1 MAKIKYAAGLTA
13 LLNKHFGFVF
23 QPNATNQTMKSDSN
37 GARTRWTRQTQR
49 QQGLMK
55 AIRNWR
61 IMSAV
66 TKANWVTFAAT
77 YPQASRR
84 NPAIFL
90 SGYQLFLK
98 RNHYCFLNHGIDCD
112 FMEDPS
118 LDEVFSPDLTFS
130 LTASDNSLDVT
141 ELYISNFGIL
151 PKLGQFVLIKIY
163 PMSETSGQFFAPIEQ
178 TIEVQEVFIDGLF
191 VSFDLTGLNENLT
204 FSVYLSK
211 VCHPSI
217 KYVGTKIRYMGCFTP
232 KTFAALTDTPDD
244 YTGEEGNPIVVNAA
258 GDGLEFGSGGGG
270 GLTCEDL
277 AECPE
282 IISIYETINS
292 LRFDA
297 ALFVCEGY
305 CDDGINWVEGI
316 NSQVVPWGCACN
328 ASMFIIVGQSV
339 PYIKYSYDGKTW
351 IEAPEQPFSSRGC
364 SVAWNGSM
372 WLAAGYGTNTLA
384 YSYDGLHWTGLG
396 MVFSTY
402 GYCVTWNGSI
412 WLALG
417 KSFYEIYSST
427 DGINWT
433 PNNYSIFS
441 SYGTCAAWNGTM
453 WVAGGSGSVNTMAY
467 SYDGINW
474 TGLGKTIFSTFCWGI
489 AWNGTRWVAG
499 GYGSVNSIAYSYD
512 GINWTGLGKTI
523 FSTYGSRPSWNGK
536 IWVICGFGTNNF
548 AYSYD
553 GINWIGQNN
562 NELSNNNRAI
572 ATRPAPCLYPPI
584 K

>member
-232 KTFAALTDTPDD
+232 KTFLALTDTPDSLA
-244 YTGEEGNPIVVNAA
+244 GEAGNPIIVNPA
-258 GDGLEFGSGGGG
+258 GDGLVVGEGGGG
-270 GLTCEDL
+270 GITCEDL
-277 AECPE
+277 VDCPI
-282 IISIYETINS
+282 IISILTQLGNIAESVI
-292 LRFDA
+292 
-297 ALFVCEGY
+297 
-305 CDDGINWVEGI
+305 
-316 NSQVVPWGCACN
+316 P
-328 ASMFIIVGQSV
+328 IVGSSIPPIIYGNV
-339 PYIKYSYDGKTW
+339 YSGACLLD
-351 IEAPEQPFSSRGC
+351 SSPIPSGDNWRFP
-364 SVAWNGSM
+364 SYADMLNLKIYANSNGGGGALKEVNLLY
-372 WLAAGYGTNTLA
+372 WLSPNSGATNTLLFNARGSGILNNNGALQQLKSYFAFWCLHPSDVNSLYTFYLRYDKSYTYSLSQSLA
-384 YSYDGLHWTGLG
+384 YQLSYGRSIRLCRENALMSTGDTG
-396 MVFSTY
+396 IYV
-402 GYCVTWNGSI
+402 GNNGQIYRTIFIDSLE
-412 WLALG
+412 WLADNLC
-417 KSFYEIYSST
+417 ETLYSDFSPIPHAEDAASWDNPT
-427 DGINWT
+427 T
-433 PNNYSIFS
+433 P
-441 SYGTCAAWNGTM
+441 
-453 WVAGGSGSVNTMAY
+453 
-467 SYDGINW
+467 
-474 TGLGKTIFSTFCWGI
+474 
-489 AWNGTRWVAG
+489 
-499 GYGSVNSIAYSYD
+499 
-512 GINWTGLGKTI
+512 
-523 FSTYGSRPSWNGK
+523 
-536 IWVICGFGTNNF
+536 
-548 AYSYD
+548 
-553 GINWIGQNN
+553 
-562 NELSNNNRAI
+562 
-572 ATRPAPCLYPPI
+572 LYADFMY
-584 K
+584 